1 METLII
7 DYFCALLI
15 HLCLFYFFSSALT
28 GEIKII
34 YIAPIQSNG
43 QYILVSVSSSNPLVS
58 RI

>member
-1 METLII
+1 METLI

-34 YIAPIQSNG
+34 YIRMICGKKKFPSCTKTLI
-43 QYILVSVSSSNPLVS
+43 P
-58 RI
+58 